1 MRADTVAILEKY
13 KISTLGNKKRIEK
26 AEKRLWEGENV
37 IYLSP
42 TNMVIYSVNTKKK
55 EKLPG
60 IFIFTDKRALCY
72 FNVGLSESFES
83 FELSE
88 IKSIDTLGNS
98 LTGGHITI
106 HTLTKTLEILV
117 TYKKDVMQQIRD
129 DMERALY
136 AYREAGTKTFNEND
150 VFDQIEKLHDLHEK
164 GIITQEEFSAKKSQL
179 LELGK

>member
-1 MRADTVAILEKY
+1 MRADTIAVLEKY
-13 KISTLGNKKRIEK
+13 KISTFGNKKRIEK
-26 AEKRLWEGENV
+26 AEKRLWEGEKV

-55 EKLPG
+55 DKLPG
-60 IFIFTDKRALCY
+60 IFIFTDRRVLCY

-88 IKSIDTLGNS
+88 IKSIDTVGNS

-117 TYKKDVMQQIRD
+117 TYKKDVMQKIRD
-129 DMERALY
+129 DMDRAIHEH
-136 AYREAGTKTFNEND
+136 RKAGTKTLNESD
-150 VFDQIEKLHDLHEK
+150 VFNQIEKLHGLLEK
-164 GIITQEEFSAKKSQL
+164 GIITQEEFNVKKSQL
-179 LELGK
+179 LGLEK